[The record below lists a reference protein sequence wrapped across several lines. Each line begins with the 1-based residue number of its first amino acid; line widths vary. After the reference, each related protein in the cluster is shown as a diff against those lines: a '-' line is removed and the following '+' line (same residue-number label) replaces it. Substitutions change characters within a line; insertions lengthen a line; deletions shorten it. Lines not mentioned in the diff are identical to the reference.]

1 MFPLLFLSASGW
13 TNGHYRNNATYTI
26 VEWRMAESKA
36 DLYFTEAGEKQIFY
50 GKRVAFIIIL
60 TTLSETEMEGKIN
73 SETFR
78 DPVDLYYVLIIAFK
92 SITLDKVGIQ
102 LCVEIKHRNKP
113 KKYKVWIKTE
123 RISFLKILSDY
134 FKLAK
139 AAQM

>member
-1 MFPLLFLSASGW
+1 
-13 TNGHYRNNATYTI
+13 
-26 VEWRMAESKA
+26 MAESKA